1 MKIWDGTS
9 ETRDDPSVRKRPDGH
24 DWRTITAEL
33 KATQQFVISL
43 AANANDMPNLVE
55 DVKARQKQLESVQK
69 SINKLTVPDDV
80 KACVDKLKMD
90 MEKLRSIYAHASE
103 VLQTVRF
110 LQQQLLNLNKRI
122 DDHAENTDQKIA
134 SLENRVAHW
143 QRVSEKRWSTRLD
156 RAEEQLGAVSLALG
170 LKKFGE

>member
-33 KATQQFVISL
+33 KATQQFVVSL
-43 AANANDMPNLVE
+43 AANADNMPNLVE
-55 DVKARQKQLESVQK
+55 DIKACHKQLESVQE
-69 SINKLTVPDDV
+69 SISKLTVPDDV
-80 KACVDKLKMD
+80 KAHVDELRIG
-90 MEKLRSIYAHASE
+90 MEKLRSIYVHASE

-110 LQQQLLNLNKRI
+110 LQRQLLNLNKRI

-143 QRVSEKRWSTRLD
+143 QRVSEARWGARLD
-156 RAEEQLGAVSLALG
+156 KAEEQIGAIALALG
-170 LKKFGE
+170 MKKFGE

>member
-33 KATQQFVISL
+33 KATQQFVVSL

-55 DVKARQKQLESVQK
+55 DVKARQEQLESVQE
-69 SINKLTVPDDV
+69 SISKLTVPDD
-80 KACVDKLKMD
+80 LKVQIEELKGEL
-90 MEKLRSIYAHASE
+90 EKLRSIYAHASE

-110 LQQQLLNLNKRI
+110 LQGQLLNLNKRI
-122 DDHAENTDQKIA
+122 DNHAEDTDQKIA

-143 QRVSEKRWSTRLD
+143 QRVNEERWSTRLD
-156 RAEEQLGAVSLALG
+156 NAEEQLGAVALALG
-170 LKKFGE
+170 MKKFGE